1 MRLPTN
7 KNKRSAATTVEYAIV
22 FPALF
27 LLLLGIVIGA
37 SGIFRYQETAHL
49 ARKAARWASVHG
61 TDWAKAT
68 GNPPATPTDIYNNA
82 IAPYAVILDPSKLG
96 YSVTWNPSNAPSHPV
111 TINGQVVP
119 ITNTVTVTVTYQ
131 WVPEAFFTGSINL
144 SSTSVMPMSY

>member
-1 MRLPTN
+1 MRLPV
-7 KNKRSAATTVEYAIV
+7 KKKKRFGGTTVEYAIV

-61 TDWAKAT
+61 TDWAKDT
-68 GNPPATPTDIYNNA
+68 GNTAATPTDIYNNA
-82 IAPYAVILDPSKLG
+82 IAPYAVILDPSKLS
-96 YSVTWNPSNAPSHPV
+96 YSVSWQPSNAPNHP
-111 TINGQVVP
+111 TNQGGQVVP
-119 ITNTVTVTVTYQ
+119 VTNTVTVTVSYQ
-131 WVPEAFFTGSINL
+131 WIPEAFFTGSINL